1 MPMEEVWAEDG
12 QGQPMPQSLLPVHN
26 ATGCPVRKQVHILQY
41 GISMMVAICLVKQF
55 KTLPLHFLY
64 IAIQIGLRKSIA
76 LFFFYNV
83 PKGKW
88 KYIIAHII

>member
-1 MPMEEVWAEDG
+1 MAKGNPCPRAYYRCTM
-12 QGQPMPQSLLPVHN
+12 